1 MSDKIA
7 IFVSVKQQVNDI
19 AAALRSLTSQ
29 LELMQRTIDSQ
40 HTEIC
45 SLNRNIDRLL
55 NGKPRLG

>member
-29 LELMQRTIDSQ
+29 LELMQRTV
-40 HTEIC
+40 
-45 SLNRNIDRLL
+45 
-55 NGKPRLG
+55 